1 MEEGKGERGKNFL
14 VIVHC
19 FLNYLLRQY
28 LIIFCITA
36 YSASLAMPNMILITT
51 VNEIQFEHK

>member
-1 MEEGKGERGKNFL
+1 MEKGKGERGKNFL

-19 FLNYLLRQY
+19 FLNYLFSKY
-28 LIIFCITA
+28 LIIFCITT
-36 YSASLAMPNMILITT
+36 YSASLAMPNMILRTT